1 MREQELY
8 IFLHIPKTG
17 GSTLNSIFTRQFS
30 AQELYDHELFQNKI
44 IPLADLTSE
53 DRKQIHAIAGHL
65 LYGAHGKFYKPYH
78 YFTMLRHPV
87 DRVLSLYSFL
97 KNYPGYERLQNMS
110 LEEYVR
116 TEPEAQ
122 NGQTLLL
129 CGIPLQ
135 YDVSLAK
142 KRLETF
148 DVVGITERFDE
159 SLYLLKSAFGWT
171 DIHYEKVNITKTRLK
186 RADVP
191 LETIKLIEEHNK
203 LDLEL
208 YQFAKELLQ
217 KRLTNLP
224 KREKKA
230 MKSFVQKQ
238 KSMNK
243 QSKKAKPN

>member
-1 MREQELY
+1 MREQELH

-30 AQELYDHELFQNKI
+30 AQELYDHEFFQNKI
-44 IPLADLTSE
+44 VPIADLTSE
-53 DRKQIHAIAGHL
+53 DRMQINAIAGHL
-65 LYGAHGKFYKPYH
+65 LYGAHEQFTKPYH

-87 DRVLSLYSFL
+87 DRVLSLYSYL
-97 KNYPGYERLQNMS
+97 RNYPGYERLQNMT

-116 TEPEAQ
+116 TEPEAK

-129 CGIPLQ
+129 CGYPLQ
-135 YDVSLAK
+135 YNVSLAK
-142 KRLETF
+142 KRLESF

-186 RADVP
+186 RTDVP

-203 LDLEL
+203 LDIEL
-208 YQFAKELLQ
+208 YHFAKELLQ
-217 KRLTNLP
+217 KRLKNLS